1 MNIRLIYCIIF
12 MNKKSKQRKPGGKT
26 DFLLSFCRLK
36 VEDVIMASF
45 AMIKELAEKK
55 DKNGNGYLDMTVIGS
70 DKKEYPAKVWRFE
83 NNGQFEDGDVVEI
96 EYTLDNYKGK
106 AQLNISSM
114 KKAPQEMIK
123 EFVPAAEYNGK
134 TVFSML
140 LDKVNHF
147 SDENLKKIVSHIMLK
162 NREKLEVYPA
172 AYRLHHAIV
181 GGLMLH
187 TASIVEMAEKLC
199 QIYPNINRELLLSGA
214 ILHDVA
220 KTFEMETGKTGLCS
234 GYTVGGELIGH
245 LVKGAMYI
253 EDTARELGIEDEK
266 TVLLE
271 HMVLSHHGVPEY
283 GSPVRPMFLEAEILS
298 VLDSLDA
305 TIFEINNATNKI
317 EPGKFTE
324 RQWALD
330 NRKLFNH
337 GLSST
342 EHKVNLGE

>member
-1 MNIRLIYCIIF
+1 
-12 MNKKSKQRKPGGKT
+12 
-26 DFLLSFCRLK
+26 
-36 VEDVIMASF
+36 MASF

-55 DKNGNGYLDMTVIGS
+55 DKNGNGYLDIIVIGS

-83 NNGQFEDGDVVEI
+83 NNGLYETGDVIEI
-96 EYTLDNYKGK
+96 EYTVDNYKGK
-106 AQLNISSM
+106 PQLNISSI
-114 KKAPQEMIK
+114 KKADSQLASQ
-123 EFVPAAEYNGK
+123 FVPSSEHDGK
-134 TVFSML
+134 SVFSML
-140 LDKVNHF
+140 LEKANNF
-147 SDENLKKIVSHIMLK
+147 SDADFKKIVTHIMLE

-187 TASIVEMAEKLC
+187 TASIVEMAEKIC
-199 QIYPNINRELLLSGA
+199 QIYPNVNRELLLSGA

-220 KTFEMETGKTGLCS
+220 KTFEMETGKTGLCT
-234 GYTVGGELIGH
+234 GYSVGGELIGH

-253 EDTARELGIEDEK
+253 EDTAVKLGVDYDK
-266 TVLLE
+266 AVLLE

-298 VLDSLDA
+298 ALDSLDA
-305 TIFEINNATNKI
+305 TIFEINNATGKV
-317 EPGKFTE
+317 EAGKFTD

-330 NRKLFNH
+330 NRKLYNH
-337 GLSST
+337 GLSEF

>member
-1 MNIRLIYCIIF
+1 
-12 MNKKSKQRKPGGKT
+12 
-26 DFLLSFCRLK
+26 
-36 VEDVIMASF
+36 MASF
-45 AMIKELAEKK
+45 ALIKELSEKK
-55 DKNGNGYLDMTVIGS
+55 DKNGNGFLDLIVIGS
-70 DKKEYPAKVWRFE
+70 DKKEYPAKIWRFD
-83 NNGQFEDGDVVEI
+83 NNGQFETNDVIEI
-96 EYTLDNYKGK
+96 EYTVDNYKGK
-106 AQLNISSM
+106 TQLTITSI
-114 KKAPQEMIK
+114 KKAPDEMISD
-123 EFVPAAEYNGK
+123 FVPSSEYDGK
-134 TVFSML
+134 AVFSML
-140 LDKVNHF
+140 LAKVNNF
-147 SDENLKKIVSHIMLK
+147 SDEVLKAIVSKILLD
-162 NREKLEVYPA
+162 NREALEVYPA

-187 TASIVEMAEKLC
+187 TASIVEMAEKTC
-199 QIYPNINRELLLSGA
+199 TVYPNINRELLLSGA

-220 KTFEMETGKTGLCS
+220 KTFEMNTAKSGLCS

-253 EDTARELGIEDEK
+253 EDTAKALGIEDEK
-266 TVLLE
+266 VTLLE

-298 VLDSLDA
+298 TLDSLDA
-305 TIFEINNATNKI
+305 TIFEINNATSKI
-317 EPGKFTE
+317 NTGSFTE

>member
-1 MNIRLIYCIIF
+1 
-12 MNKKSKQRKPGGKT
+12 
-26 DFLLSFCRLK
+26 
-36 VEDVIMASF
+36 MASF
-45 AMIKELAEKK
+45 ALIKELSEKK
-55 DKNGNGYLDMTVIGS
+55 DKNGNGFLDLIVIGS
-70 DKKEYPAKVWRFE
+70 DKKEYPAKIWRFD
-83 NNGQFEDGDVVEI
+83 NNGQFETNDVIEI
-96 EYTLDNYKGK
+96 EYTVDNYKGK
-106 AQLNISSM
+106 TQLNITTI
-114 KKAPQEMIK
+114 KKAPDEMISD
-123 EFVPAAEYNGK
+123 FVPSSEYDGK
-134 TVFSML
+134 AVFSML
-140 LDKVNHF
+140 LAKVNNF
-147 SDENLKKIVSHIMLK
+147 SDEVLKAIVSKILLD
-162 NREKLEVYPA
+162 NREALEVYPA

-187 TASIVEMAEKLC
+187 TASIVEMAEKTC
-199 QIYPNINRELLLSGA
+199 TVYPNINRELLLSGA

-220 KTFEMETGKTGLCS
+220 KTFEMNTAKSGLCS

-253 EDTARELGIEDEK
+253 EDTAKELGIEDEK
-266 TVLLE
+266 VTLLE

-298 VLDSLDA
+298 TLDSLDA

-317 EPGKFTE
+317 NAGSFTE

-337 GLSST
+337 GLAST

>member
-1 MNIRLIYCIIF
+1 
-12 MNKKSKQRKPGGKT
+12 
-26 DFLLSFCRLK
+26 
-36 VEDVIMASF
+36 MASF
-45 AMIKELAEKK
+45 ALIKELSEKK
-55 DKNGNGYLDMTVIGS
+55 DKNGNGFLDLIVIGS
-70 DKKEYPAKVWRFE
+70 DKKEYPAKIWRFD
-83 NNGQFEDGDVVEI
+83 NNGQFETNDVIEI
-96 EYTLDNYKGK
+96 EYTVDNYKGK
-106 AQLNISSM
+106 TQLNITTI
-114 KKAPQEMIK
+114 KKAPDEMISD
-123 EFVPAAEYNGK
+123 FVPSSEYDGK
-134 TVFSML
+134 AVFSML
-140 LDKVNHF
+140 LAKVNNF
-147 SDENLKKIVSHIMLK
+147 SDEVLKAIVSKILLD
-162 NREKLEVYPA
+162 NREALEVYPA

-187 TASIVEMAEKLC
+187 TASIVEMAEKTC
-199 QIYPNINRELLLSGA
+199 TVYPNINRELLLSGA

-220 KTFEMETGKTGLCS
+220 KTFEMNTAKSGLCS

-253 EDTARELGIEDEK
+253 EDTAKVLGIEDEK
-266 TVLLE
+266 VTLLE

-298 VLDSLDA
+298 TLDSLDA

-317 EPGKFTE
+317 NTGSFTE

-337 GLSST
+337 GLAST

>member
-1 MNIRLIYCIIF
+1 
-12 MNKKSKQRKPGGKT
+12 
-26 DFLLSFCRLK
+26 
-36 VEDVIMASF
+36 MASF

-55 DKNGNGYLDMTVIGS
+55 DKNGNGYLDIIVIGS

-83 NNGQFEDGDVVEI
+83 NNGLYETGDVIEI
-96 EYTLDNYKGK
+96 EYTVDNYKGRP
-106 AQLNISSM
+106 QLNITSI
-114 KKAPQEMIK
+114 KKADSQLASQ
-123 EFVPAAEYNGK
+123 FVPSSEHDGK
-134 TVFSML
+134 SVFSML
-140 LDKVNHF
+140 LEKANNF
-147 SDENLKKIVSHIMLK
+147 SDADFKKIVTHIMLE

-187 TASIVEMAEKLC
+187 TASIVEMAEKIC
-199 QIYPNINRELLLSGA
+199 QIYPNVNRELLLSGA

-220 KTFEMETGKTGLCS
+220 KTFEMETGKTGLCT
-234 GYTVGGELIGH
+234 GYSVGGELIGH

-253 EDTARELGIEDEK
+253 EDTAVKLGVDYDK
-266 TVLLE
+266 AVLLE

-298 VLDSLDA
+298 TLDSLDA
-305 TIFEINNATNKI
+305 TIFEINNATGKV
-317 EPGKFTE
+317 EAGKFTD

-330 NRKLFNH
+330 NRKLYNH
-337 GLSST
+337 GLSEF

>member
-1 MNIRLIYCIIF
+1 
-12 MNKKSKQRKPGGKT
+12 
-26 DFLLSFCRLK
+26 
-36 VEDVIMASF
+36 MASF

-55 DKNGNGYLDMTVIGS
+55 DKNGNGYLDIIVIGS

-83 NNGQFEDGDVVEI
+83 NNGLYETGDVIEI
-96 EYTLDNYKGK
+96 EYTVDNYKGRP
-106 AQLNISSM
+106 QLNISSI
-114 KKAPQEMIK
+114 KKADSQLASQ
-123 EFVPAAEYNGK
+123 FVPSSEHDGK
-134 TVFSML
+134 SVFSML
-140 LDKVNHF
+140 LEKANNF
-147 SDENLKKIVSHIMLK
+147 SDADFKKIVTHIMLE

-187 TASIVEMAEKLC
+187 TASIVEMAEKIC
-199 QIYPNINRELLLSGA
+199 QIYPNVNRELLLSGS

-220 KTFEMETGKTGLCS
+220 KTFEMETGKTGLCT
-234 GYTVGGELIGH
+234 GYSVGGELIGH

-253 EDTARELGIEDEK
+253 EDTAVKLGVDYDK
-266 TVLLE
+266 AVLLE

-305 TIFEINNATNKI
+305 TIFEINNATGKV
-317 EPGKFTE
+317 EAGKFTD

-330 NRKLFNH
+330 NRKLYNH
-337 GLSST
+337 GLSEF

>member
-1 MNIRLIYCIIF
+1 
-12 MNKKSKQRKPGGKT
+12 
-26 DFLLSFCRLK
+26 
-36 VEDVIMASF
+36 MASF

-70 DKKEYPAKVWRFE
+70 DKKEYPAKIWRFE
-83 NNGQFEDGDVVEI
+83 NNGQFEAGEVVEI
-96 EYTLDNYKGK
+96 EYSVDSYKGK
-106 AQLNISSM
+106 TQLTITM
-114 KKAPQEMIK
+114 IKKAPDEMIK
-123 EFVPAAEYNGK
+123 DFVPSSEHNGK

-140 LDKVNHF
+140 LNKVNSF
-147 SDENLKKIVSHIMLK
+147 ADNDLKEIVSSIMLK
-162 NREKLEVYPA
+162 NREKLEEYPA

-187 TASIVEMAEKLC
+187 TASIVEMAEKTC
-199 QIYPNINRELLLSGA
+199 QVYPNINRELLLSGA

-234 GYTVGGELIGH
+234 GYSVGGELIGH

-253 EDTARELGIEDEK
+253 EETAKELGIESEK
-266 TVLLE
+266 VTLLE

-298 VLDSLDA
+298 TLDSLDA
-305 TIFEINNATNKI
+305 TIFEINNATSKI
-317 EPGKFTE
+317 EAGKFTD

>member
-1 MNIRLIYCIIF
+1 
-12 MNKKSKQRKPGGKT
+12 
-26 DFLLSFCRLK
+26 
-36 VEDVIMASF
+36 MASF

-55 DKNGNGYLDMTVIGS
+55 DKNGNGYLDMTIIGS
-70 DKKEYPAKVWRFE
+70 DKKEYPAKIWRFE
-83 NNGQFEDGDVVEI
+83 NNGQFEAGEVIEI
-96 EYTLDNYKGK
+96 EYTVDSYKGK
-106 AQLNISSM
+106 TQLNITM
-114 KKAPQEMIK
+114 IKKAPEEMIK
-123 EFVPAAEYNGK
+123 DFVPEAEYDGK
-134 TVFSML
+134 VVFKML
-140 LDKVNHF
+140 LKKAENF
-147 SDENLKKIVSHIMLK
+147 SDNDFKQLVTSILLK

-187 TASIVEMAEKLC
+187 TASIVEMAEKIC
-199 QIYPNINRELLLSGA
+199 VIYPNINRELLISGA

-234 GYTVGGELIGH
+234 GYSIGGELIGH

-253 EDTARELGIEDEK
+253 EETAKELDIDRDK
-266 TVLLE
+266 AILIE
-271 HMVLSHHGVPEY
+271 HMILSHHGVPEY

-298 VLDSLDA
+298 ALDSLDA
-305 TIFEINNATNKI
+305 TIFEINNATDKI

-342 EHKVNLGE
+342 QHKVNLGE

>member
-1 MNIRLIYCIIF
+1 
-12 MNKKSKQRKPGGKT
+12 
-26 DFLLSFCRLK
+26 
-36 VEDVIMASF
+36 MASF
-45 AMIKELAEKK
+45 ALIKELSEKK
-55 DKNGNGYLDMTVIGS
+55 DKNGNGFLDLIVIGS
-70 DKKEYPAKVWRFE
+70 DKKEYPAKIWRFD
-83 NNGQFEDGDVVEI
+83 NNGQFEANDVIEI
-96 EYTLDNYKGK
+96 EYTVDNYKGK
-106 AQLNISSM
+106 TQLNITM
-114 KKAPQEMIK
+114 IKKAPDDMIS
-123 EFVPAAEYNGK
+123 EFVPSSEYDGK
-134 TVFSML
+134 AVFSML
-140 LDKVNHF
+140 LSKVNNF
-147 SDENLKKIVSHIMLK
+147 SDDVLKSIVSKILLD
-162 NREKLEVYPA
+162 NREALEVYPA

-187 TASIVEMAEKLC
+187 TASIVEMAEKTC
-199 QIYPNINRELLLSGA
+199 IVYPNINRELLLSGA

-220 KTFEMETGKTGLCS
+220 KTFEMNTAKSGLCS
-234 GYTVGGELIGH
+234 GYTIGGELIGH

-253 EDTARELGIEDEK
+253 EDTAKELGINDEK
-266 TVLLE
+266 VTLLE

-298 VLDSLDA
+298 ALDSLDA

-317 EPGKFTE
+317 NAGSFTE

>member
-1 MNIRLIYCIIF
+1 
-12 MNKKSKQRKPGGKT
+12 
-26 DFLLSFCRLK
+26 
-36 VEDVIMASF
+36 MASF
-45 AMIKELAEKK
+45 AFIKELAEKK
-55 DKNGNGYLDMTVIGS
+55 DKNGNGFLDMTVIGS

-83 NNGQFEDGDVVEI
+83 NNGQFEAGEVIEI
-96 EYTLDNYKGK
+96 EYTVDSYKGK
-106 AQLNISSM
+106 PQLTINMI
-114 KKAPQEMIK
+114 KKGPEEMIK
-123 EFVPAAEYNGK
+123 EFVPASEYDGK
-134 TVFSML
+134 TVFSIL
-140 LDKVNHF
+140 LSKVNNF
-147 SDENLKKIVSHIMLK
+147 SDNDLKQIVSAIMLK
-162 NREKLEVYPA
+162 NRDRLEIYPA

-187 TASIVEMAEKLC
+187 TASIVEMAEKVC
-199 QIYPNINRELLLSGA
+199 TVYPNVNRELLLSGA

-220 KTFEMETGKTGLCS
+220 KTFEMETAKTGLCS
-234 GYTVGGELIGH
+234 GYSVGGELIGH

-253 EDTARELGIEDEK
+253 EETAKELGIENEK
-266 TVLLE
+266 VTLLE

-283 GSPVRPMFLEAEILS
+283 GSPIRPMFLEAEILS
-298 VLDSLDA
+298 TLDSLDA

-342 EHKVNLGE
+342 EHEVNLGE